1 MSLKQFNWQCYLPS
15 LIKRL
20 FRLGI
25 FHTFY
30 YQQMVIQ
37 IKKKAILLRDNNQ
50 ATVVIPID
58 RGSRPLQS
66 GVCLVNGCLYYG
78 DYWGNPEREPVHLY
92 RVTIDSAHKEV
103 VYTFKQTRH
112 IHFVQPDQDYDN
124 CLLLGTG
131 DLDHE
136 SAIYRLDLGNYQ
148 LTTLGGGDQRYRAVS
163 VLQLPDY
170 LIWGSDDPD
179 GANHIYRY
187 HKTSQQLECLHPIAG
202 PAYYSAQD
210 RQGRLYIATTIE
222 DRQKHRAII
231 YYSSD
236 GGSHWQ
242 VYKEFKKDIW
252 HTKYFG
258 YGVVVFDEQ
267 QPFLDEPYYHLIG
280 LKEIT

>member
-1 MSLKQFNWQCYLPS
+1 MWTRWINIYLPS
-15 LIKRL
+15 LVKRL
-20 FRLGI
+20 LRLGRVA
-25 FHTFY
+25 TFTDG
-30 YQQMVIQ
+30 QRVVEIV
-37 IKKKAILLRDNNQ
+37 KKYVLIWHGSELVAKIY
-50 ATVVIPID
+50 ID

-66 GVCLVNGCLYYG
+66 GVCLVDGCLYYG
-78 DYWGNPEREPVHLY
+78 DYWGNPEREPVNLY
-92 RVTIDSAHKEV
+92 RLQIDIAQKEV
-103 VYTFKQTRH
+103 VYTFKQARH
-112 IHFVQPDQDYDN
+112 IHFVQPDRDNDN
-124 CLLLGTG
+124 CLLIGTG

-136 SAIYRLDLGNYQ
+136 SAIYRLELNNYQ
-148 LTTLGGGDQRYRAVS
+148 LTMLGGGDQRYRAVS

-179 GANHIYRY
+179 GDNYIYRY

-231 YYSSD
+231 YYSTD

-242 VYKEFKKDIW
+242 PYKEFKKDIW

-258 YGVVVFDEQ
+258 YGVVQFVEQ
-267 QPFLDEPYYHLIG
+267 QQNMDTLHYKLVG
-280 LKEIT
+280 LKEIDSG